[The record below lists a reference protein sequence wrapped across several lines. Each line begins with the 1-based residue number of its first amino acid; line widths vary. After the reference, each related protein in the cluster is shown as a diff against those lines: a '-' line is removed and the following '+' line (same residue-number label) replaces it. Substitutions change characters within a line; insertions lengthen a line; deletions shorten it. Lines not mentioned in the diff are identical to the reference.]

1 MGLSQFLGDLG
12 NLVLA
17 LLRYNVVLTVLA
29 IVVAFPVASLL
40 ALGNLS
46 RHRLVRYPIVAYI
59 NLLRSSPLL
68 MVMFWTY
75 YSFPMLVGG
84 ANIDVFYAAL
94 LALTA
99 FEAAYFAEFIRA
111 GIQSIHKD
119 QRSAALATGLRPWQ
133 VSLYVIWPQ
142 AIHRMVPS
150 LLTQSIIAFQD
161 STLASLI
168 GLREVAQTTTIINSI
183 QVRPI
188 WVYSILAGL
197 YLVLC
202 LTLSQCVRRI
212 ERRTAKLLPA

>member
-1 MGLSQFLGDLG
+1 MSLSQFLGDLG
-12 NLVLA
+12 SLILA
-17 LLRYNVVLTVLA
+17 LLRYNVTLTLLA
-29 IVVAFPVASLL
+29 IAVAFPIASLL

-75 YSFPMLVGG
+75 YSVPMLVGG

-111 GIQSIHKD
+111 GIQSIHRD

-168 GLREVAQTTTIINSI
+168 GLREVAQTTTIINSM
-183 QVRPI
+183 QVKPI
-188 WVYSILAGL
+188 WVYSMLAAL

-202 LTLSQCVRRI
+202 LALSQCVRRI